1 MFVLA
6 HAPVWR
12 LARDTEDI
20 KPCESCLG
28 DEEMWNDAA
37 CIAKHDAL
45 KVGVWCVKIREIRI
59 PLAAKS
65 AGTRSRQLR
74 SLSALHEPPDGNNNF
89 MLLRIAKR
97 DMVSPRYQGQEM

>member
-97 DMVSPRYQGQEM
+97 DMVSPRYQRQEM